1 MKKSNIKVG
10 MFALTALSS
19 ALMAMDASAACV
31 TGKSATITLNKD
43 VLATIAGGGRP
54 GGLTLP
60 VANSDTGQIWG
71 TVDEGKRYIYL
82 NAFLADNAFSYAT
95 LSNSVPST
103 ALGGAGVV
111 AGTTTYTPQTLP
123 VVCATSATPN
133 YSTTWQTGN
142 VVSTWN
148 NTASGDIGLAGVF
161 KVRSAFQNP
170 TLSNR
175 YGKLALKNTGNT
187 GGGNGTWV
195 LQDNLSGGELFKLT
209 EVYNSYNAATKT
221 LTLKANLRYANATPV
236 SNGWAAC
243 IKGTTTGGNASLC
256 NNGDPGDT
264 IGSGA
269 SWWQGSSA
277 SYNNLTM
284 LTGTGTYTTT
294 STGVK
299 NTGVNPPR
307 YWNGTTL
314 PTGTESQA
322 LVGTIEVTYAF

>member
-1 MKKSNIKVG
+1 MNIREKINLSLL
-10 MFALTALSS
+10 ALSAFSTALVSVE
-19 ALMAMDASAACV
+19 ANAACA
-31 TGKSATITLNKD
+31 TGKNATITLNKT

-54 GGLTLP
+54 GGVTLP
-60 VANSDTGQIWG
+60 VADASTGQALWG
-71 TVDEGKRYIYL
+71 GVDYGKRYIYL
-82 NAFLADNAFSYAT
+82 NAFLADSAFSYST
-95 LSNSVPST
+95 LSNTVPATST
-103 ALGGAGVV
+103 GGTGVV
-111 AGTTTYTPQTLP
+111 AGTTTYTTQTLP
-123 VVCATSATPN
+123 VVCTTSATPN
-133 YSTTWQTGN
+133 YTTTFQTGN
-142 VVSTWN
+142 IASTWN

-195 LQDNLSGGELFKLT
+195 LHDNLSGGELFKLT

-221 LTLKANLRYANATPV
+221 LTLKANLRYANATPLGT
-236 SNGWAAC
+236 GWAAC
-243 IKGTTTGGNASLC
+243 IKGTTTGANASLC

-269 SWWQGSSA
+269 NWWQGSSA

-284 LTGTGTYTTT
+284 LAGTGTYTTAT
-294 STGVK
+294 STKSG
-299 NTGVNPPR
+299 TPALYGSPR
-307 YWNGTTL
+307 
-314 PTGTESQA
+314 PTGSQSQA